1 MTTDDRSE
9 GVRTFRAPS
18 GPAALVIGSL
28 LALFLL
34 GDAVLRAG
42 WGPMLLLA
50 PWVLLVLWLVYVS
63 SFASAVRIDDDGV
76 VVQNLLRRITF
87 GWQRVRAVD
96 LRWQLIFSLD
106 DGKDL
111 ACYGG
116 PAKAGPIRMPARG
129 GDGEEKMPA
138 GIRALTEIEE
148 RWEAAPAT
156 ADAPIRRSWDRPA
169 TIALVVIVVW
179 AVLAVLVA
187 NAG

>member
-1 MTTDDRSE
+1 MTDHDESE

-34 GDAVLRAG
+34 GDAVVRAG
-42 WGPMLLLA
+42 WGQMLLLA
-50 PWVLLVLWLVYVS
+50 PWVLIVLWIVYVNS
-63 SFASAVRIDDDGV
+63 YASIVRIDDDGV
-76 VVQNLLRRITF
+76 TVQNLLRRVEF

-96 LRWQLIFSLD
+96 LRWQLVFSLD
-106 DGKDL
+106 DGTDL
-111 ACYGG
+111 TCYGG
-116 PAKAGPIRMPARG
+116 PAKAGPIRVPSRR
-129 GDGEEKMPA
+129 DGEEKVPA

-148 RWEAAPAT
+148 RWHAAPET

-169 TIALVVIVVW
+169 TFALVVIVVW
-179 AVLAVLVA
+179 AVVAILVA